1 MMLQRLLALLLLV
14 VGGLIAIDVVA
25 RSRTAAEVSDRTVAS
40 IVDPDNDE
48 PRRRAAIEI
57 LPGATA
63 PPAGAPSIEMQARL
77 AIRRRIEREGAR
89 VYLDSLL
96 AATDSTLVRWP
107 DRPDRMFTVG
117 YYADTAVVGWDSTA
131 INDVRA
137 ALRGWDSNEANI
149 RLREIR
155 DSSVAD
161 IKVQWVHFL
170 DTAQTGITQL
180 TWSPDGRI
188 QGATITL
195 GLRQGRDTVVIP
207 AWGRRRVALH
217 EIGHALGLPHS
228 TREGDAMFPS
238 SPQSS
243 PSRRDQATL
252 LLLYAVPHGPL
263 RLP

>member
-1 MMLQRLLALLLLV
+1 MLQRLLALLLLV
-14 VGGLIAIDVVA
+14 VAGLIVIDVVA
-25 RSRTAAEVSDRTVAS
+25 RSRAASGVLERTVAS
-40 IVDPDNDE
+40 TMVPDAGE
-48 PRRRAAIEI
+48 PRRRASIEI
-57 LPGATA
+57 LPGAMA
-63 PPAGAPSIEMQARL
+63 PPAGAPTIEMQARL
-77 AIRRRIEREGAR
+77 AIRRRIEREGNR
-89 VYLDSLL
+89 VYIDSLL
-96 AATDSTLVRWP
+96 AATDSTLVRWA
-107 DRPDRMFTVG
+107 DRPDRTFTVG

-131 INDVRA
+131 INDVRS
-137 ALRGWDSNEANI
+137 ALRGWDGNEASLI
-149 RLREIR
+149 LREVR

-195 GLRQGRDTVVIP
+195 ALRQGRDTVVIP
-207 AWGRRRVALH
+207 SWGRRRIALH

-228 TREGDAMFPS
+228 SRGDDAMFSS
-238 SPQSS
+238 SPLSS
-243 PSRRDQATL
+243 PSRRDHATL

>member
-1 MMLQRLLALLLLV
+1 MIQRLLYLLLLV
-14 VGGLIAIDVVA
+14 VGGLIAIDVA
-25 RSRTAAEVSDRTVAS
+25 TRTRASSIISERTVAS
-40 IVDPDNDE
+40 IVDPNADE
-48 PRRRAAIEI
+48 PRRRAGIEI

-77 AIRRRIEREGAR
+77 AIRRRLEREGSR

-107 DRPDRMFTVG
+107 DRPDRTFTVG
-117 YYADTAVVGWDSTA
+117 FFADTAVAGWDPTA
-131 INDVRA
+131 IDDVRT

-149 RLREIR
+149 LLREIR

-161 IKVQWVHFL
+161 IKVQWVRFL
-170 DTAQTGITQL
+170 DSSQTGITQL

-195 GLRQGRDTVVIP
+195 ALRQGRDTVVMP
-207 AWGRRRVALH
+207 SWGRRRVALH
-217 EIGHALGLPHS
+217 EVGHALGLPHS
-228 TREGDAMFPS
+228 SREGDAMFPS

-252 LLLYAVPHGPL
+252 LLLYAVPHGSL